1 MRRFGWLIARYL
13 VQAVLP
19 YFLLSW
25 VLLTVVLFVQQA
37 SRYADIFFSVNIPAQ
52 LVWQLTFALIPN
64 VIAFTCPMAVLVG
77 TIIGLSKMQGDSE
90 LVVIRAAGI
99 ANWQIMIP
107 VVLLG
112 IVLSLFAFFVNVSG
126 VPFAA
131 SIVRRVALQTAIKK
145 LESPIEPGIFNTEV
159 AGYTIY
165 VRGGDVE
172 TGRWNGI
179 FIYSKDDA
187 SGTVRL
193 ITSGEGR
200 VDVSGETS
208 ELVLS
213 KAYAYTLPAAPRTEK
228 FVAESIGELRLA
240 VKTKRNELI
249 QRLASA
255 ELTPEELGLSQLN
268 DYAAAREGK
277 DRTEAEIL
285 WQRRILLSITPVI
298 FCILGASMIL
308 RFKRAGRGFG
318 IFLALAGL
326 ITYYLF
332 AFLGEQLARTGR
344 LSVLAGG
351 LVPVLISGAAVIW
364 FSFSWRI
371 GLRVPS
377 VEQFMSLL
385 PVRRPNK
392 RKVEVRSVFI
402 DLTTGLRDLDLII
415 NLCRNFLVSLS
426 FLSAIFLIFTAF
438 ELWKFAG
445 TMDHG
450 VRLLVEYL
458 FFLLPFVYIQLAPSS
473 AMISVLATYV
483 VKSRQNEIVS
493 WAAAGQSVYRLLLP
507 SFVLMALLGLVNW
520 EIQERILPSTNQTQE
535 ELRSK
540 IRNLGAPTRAD
551 GRSWFATEKRIYTF
565 TAPSE
570 NDKAENIVTNPDSIT
585 PEAFASDNVKSALNV
600 NVYQFNSDGTLQ
612 TVYRFPSAN
621 WIGSDVRLYGSGEK
635 VTVNRGNLVSEI
647 IEATSLDESS
657 NPFAGSNSKPSE
669 LDSREL
675 RTKLEFSGSPTEKR
689 SLDVALQKKYATL
702 VIPFVIALFTAPF
715 SLSLNRR
722 SRVVT
727 VGYAVAVWLVFTA
740 SMSLFEQYGL
750 SGNIDPKLAVWGP
763 MAIFAVLGIFLLT
776 KVRT

>member
-1 MRRFGWLIARYL
+1 
-13 VQAVLP
+13 
-19 YFLLSW
+19 
-25 VLLTVVLFVQQA
+25 
-37 SRYADIFFSVNIPAQ
+37 
-52 LVWQLTFALIPN
+52 
-64 VIAFTCPMAVLVG
+64 
-77 TIIGLSKMQGDSE
+77 
-90 LVVIRAAGI
+90 
-99 ANWQIMIP
+99 
-107 VVLLG
+107 
-112 IVLSLFAFFVNVSG
+112 
-126 VPFAA
+126 
-131 SIVRRVALQTAIKK
+131 
-145 LESPIEPGIFNTEV
+145 
-159 AGYTIY
+159 
-165 VRGGDVE
+165 
-172 TGRWNGI
+172 
-179 FIYSKDDA
+179 
-187 SGTVRL
+187 
-193 ITSGEGR
+193 
-200 VDVSGETS
+200 
-208 ELVLS
+208 
-213 KAYAYTLPAAPRTEK
+213 
-228 FVAESIGELRLA
+228 
-240 VKTKRNELI
+240 
-249 QRLASA
+249 
-255 ELTPEELGLSQLN
+255 
-268 DYAAAREGK
+268 
-277 DRTEAEIL
+277 
-285 WQRRILLSITPVI
+285 
-298 FCILGASMIL
+298 
-308 RFKRAGRGFG
+308 
-318 IFLALAGL
+318 
-326 ITYYLF
+326 
-332 AFLGEQLARTGR
+332 
-344 LSVLAGG
+344 
-351 LVPVLISGAAVIW
+351 
-364 FSFSWRI
+364 
-371 GLRVPS
+371 
-377 VEQFMSLL
+377 
-385 PVRRPNK
+385 
-392 RKVEVRSVFI
+392 
-402 DLTTGLRDLDLII
+402 
-415 NLCRNFLVSLS
+415 LS

-570 NDKAENIVTNPDSIT
+570 NDKAENILTNPDSIT